1 MLERILS
8 MKNKNKLTSIEKEIT
23 TKVDP
28 FNSLQLGHE
37 TFSISNFTSEKNF
50 FILFIATS

>member
-1 MLERILS
+1 MLESILS

-28 FNSLQLGHE
+28 FSSFQLGHE
-37 TFSISNFTSEKNF
+37 TFSISNLTSEKNF
-50 FILFIATS
+50 LILFIAKS

>member
-1 MLERILS
+1 MLESILS

-28 FNSLQLGHE
+28 FNSPQLGHE